1 MMSSSGLVTTVI
13 LAGLLAEPSASSDDD
28 ALRLTNIT
36 VHMMRHGG
44 AVSRIE
50 AKIVN
55 PNDFAV
61 YDVVAACDFKDR
73 RSAVLSSSNVKFVDA
88 VVANATRIIRD
99 FPIEAWPQQARAADC
114 VSQHAKRLPG

>member
-28 ALRLTNIT
+28 ALRLTKIT
-36 VHMMRHGG
+36 VHMMRHV

-114 VSQHAKRLPG
+114 VSQQAKRLPG